1 MIKDTSVG
9 VRDKR
14 GFWRPNKKIDYGPVL
29 VWPFRVWVFLKWL
42 LGYPGF
48 ILPWN
53 LLYICITIFA
63 WMYLT
68 PSIETMK
75 TLSIDWMVLVFLRNV
90 VLTILVVGAWYFFL
104 YMKKTQNTEFKY
116 NQKWPQENK
125 SSIFLFKNQT
135 FDSIFWTF
143 ASGVP
148 IWSLYET
155 VMLWLYS
162 SGRIPW
168 IDPTIHPIWFIL
180 LIFLTP
186 VIHEIH
192 FYFAHRLTHVKFLY
206 KWVHYLHHRYIN
218 PEPWSGIAMHPVEH
232 IIYFAGIFL
241 FALIPSHPLHMM
253 FIAMRLGLGPSQGH
267 TGFDKI
273 VTGKD
278 SKVEIGIYNHYL
290 HHKYFEVNYS
300 DGIIPL
306 DKWFGS
312 FHDGSVEADLA
323 IQKRLDRYKL
333 NSNDL

>member
-125 SSIFLFKNQT
+125 SSTFFLK
-135 FDSIFWTF
+135 
-143 ASGVP
+143 VKH
-148 IWSLYET
+148 LT
-155 VMLWLYS
+155 VFF
-162 SGRIPW
+162 G
-168 IDPTIHPIWFIL
+168 L
-180 LIFLTP
+180 LL
-186 VIHEIH
+186 VE
-192 FYFAHRLTHVKFLY
+192 FLY
-206 KWVHYLHHRYIN
+206 GR
-218 PEPWSGIAMHPVEH
+218 S
-232 IIYFAGIFL
+232 
-241 FALIPSHPLHMM
+241 
-253 FIAMRLGLGPSQGH
+253 MRL
-267 TGFDKI
+267 
-273 VTGKD
+273 
-278 SKVEIGIYNHYL
+278 
-290 HHKYFEVNYS
+290 
-300 DGIIPL
+300 
-306 DKWFGS
+306 
-312 FHDGSVEADLA
+312 
-323 IQKRLDRYKL
+323 
-333 NSNDL
+333 